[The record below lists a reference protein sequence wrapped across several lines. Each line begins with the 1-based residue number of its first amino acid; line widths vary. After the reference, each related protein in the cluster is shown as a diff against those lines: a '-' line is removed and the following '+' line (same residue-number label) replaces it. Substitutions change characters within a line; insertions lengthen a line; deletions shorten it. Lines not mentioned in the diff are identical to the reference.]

1 MKNFEN
7 IIKYIE
13 RKIPDTMPSDKIEDI
28 KEQYQ
33 KDYPDCHVIVFP
45 ISKNDVSVLIA
56 AKIKRS
62 EDSGLGDSI

>member
-7 IIKYIE
+7 KIKSIE
-13 RKIPDTMPSDKIEDI
+13 MKILDTMPISKIEEI

-33 KDYPDCHVIVFP
+33 KDYPDCHIIVFP
-45 ISKNDVSVLIA
+45 ISKNDVSMLIA
-56 AKIKRS
+56 AKIERP